1 MKKQTKLILITL
13 IVTGSSQKLF
23 QQSSI
28 NGLVA
33 GHAAAAG
40 PVSSFWCGW
49 DNLTTVPFNIEHRG
63 TQDINFLTGGTQRMT
78 IKGTGSANP
87 GFVGMGTPSF
97 PPLFQLDVNDN
108 ANLNINYNTT
118 GAGFGYR
125 INGDKLL
132 SNPGISNTFVGKN
145 AGAAWVFPGPG
156 LFQQCTFVGEDAGPV
171 STGEGCTF
179 VGTQSGLNNT
189 AGTFNT

>member
-1 MKKQTKLILITL
+1 ATAAFII
-13 IVTGSSQKLF
+13 SSQVIAQPWKTTGNNLIGGEILG
-23 QQSSI
+23 SLS
-28 NGLVA
+28 
-33 GHAAAAG
+33 G
-40 PVSSFWCGW
+40 PFP
-49 DNLTTVPFNIEHRG
+49 LTIQTAPA
-63 TQDINFLTGGTQRMT
+63 QAINFLTNSTQRMT
-78 IKGTGSANP
+78 ILGTN
-87 GFVGMGTPSF
+87 GFVGIGTGLTTPVW
-97 PPLFQLDVNDN
+97 QLDVNDN
-108 ANLNINYNTT
+108 SNLNINYNTT

-179 VGTQSGLNNT
+179 VGTQSGVCRQSNLN
-189 AGTFNT
+189 